1 MFEVK
6 VILHADETM
15 IEFARTLAGVIQSA
29 TATRDVSP
37 EVKPS
42 GMPKPA
48 ETTAP
53 AAVKDMPAAAQNTSV
68 TPVPT
73 TARTYT
79 REEVSRAAASLLDAG
94 KGTAL
99 VELLHRFGAQAITQ
113 LPEDKLGEFATGL
126 RGMGA
131 KI

>member
-1 MFEVK
+1 MFEMK
-6 VILHADETM
+6 ITLHADETM
-15 IEFARTLAGVIQSA
+15 FEFARALAAAVQH
-29 TATRDVSP
+29 TVP
-37 EVKPS
+37 EVKA
-42 GMPKPA
+42 PA
-48 ETTAP
+48 EPESPP
-53 AAVKDMPAAAQNTSV
+53 AAEAAAATPPAAV

-94 KGTAL
+94 KGTEL

>member
-6 VILHADETM
+6 IILHADETM
-15 IEFARTLAGVIQSA
+15 IEFARTLAGVIQIA
-29 TATRDVSP
+29 EAATRDVSP
-37 EVKPS
+37 EVKPD
-42 GMPKPA
+42 GMPA

-53 AAVKDMPAAAQNTSV
+53 AAVKDMPAAVQNTTV

-94 KGTAL
+94 KGTEL

>member
-1 MFEVK
+1 MFEAK
-6 VILHADETM
+6 IILHADETM
-15 IEFARTLAGVIQSA
+15 LEFARTLAAAIQHI
-29 TATRDVSP
+29 VP
-37 EVKPS
+37 EA
-42 GMPKPA
+42 KPA
-48 ETTAP
+48 ATPTPLPVEPAAPAVAETAP
-53 AAVKDMPAAAQNTSV
+53 SVAQNTAV

-73 TARTYT
+73 AARTYT

-94 KGTAL
+94 KGTEL
-99 VELLHRFGAQAITQ
+99 VELLHGFGAQAITQ